1 LSIYKLQLIYKYF
14 LYLKMNLAE
23 VKDYLWVDY
32 EKALKLIAFEKLKN
46 ILNQMYNWLRKNN

>member
-1 LSIYKLQLIYKYF
+1 
-14 LYLKMNLAE
+14 MNLAE